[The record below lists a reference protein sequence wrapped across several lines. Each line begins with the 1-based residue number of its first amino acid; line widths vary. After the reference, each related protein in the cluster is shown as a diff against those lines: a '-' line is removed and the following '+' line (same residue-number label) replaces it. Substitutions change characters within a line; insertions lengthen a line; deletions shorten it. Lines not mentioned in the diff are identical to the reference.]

1 MTQCLAGLRT
11 VFCALSETVLAIEMK
26 LKQKR
31 FFFKMSQKLCWKVAM
46 VTYMSR
52 SNIRPISALLSE
64 SFQEKCVSL
73 RIYFIS
79 VSFQSH
85 FPCERGLSRHVAVKA
100 TLTFEIER
108 KWKRNETF
116 VKWSWND
123 SQRSALIGWLCHV
136 HHHDNLSESFQN
148 HFRIISEQFLFHF
161 SFV

>member
-1 MTQCLAGLRT
+1 
-11 VFCALSETVLAIEMK
+11 
-26 LKQKR
+26 
-31 FFFKMSQKLCWKVAM
+31 MSQKLCWKVAM

-52 SNIRPISALLSE
+52 SNNRPISALLSE

-73 RIYFIS
+73 RMYFIS

-136 HHHDNLSESFQN
+136 HHHESLSELVQN
-148 HFRIISEQFLFHF
+148 HFRTIFVSFQFRLNFISIMSAALDVPLPAKQRAYSCHKCPADN
-161 SFV
+161 